1 MKRSERMK
9 NKKILII
16 GLLGIIVIIGIII
29 AVIMKPKTE
38 LNTAVNYLKNGEYSK
53 AYGYVNER
61 NNEEN
66 KIIVKELITEIFCGR
81 AGKGTEKITDIVTK
95 ATNLVYKV
103 DINNIDYTMDDQLN
117 IQVEGLDTY
126 IDLEKEI
133 TKDMIAEELGESYDL
148 YFKDLKFTR
157 EKLYN
162 YLDRITDQEFQ
173 KEVVGMSN
181 DFTKQANGFKSYA
194 DNHKFNPKSRD
205 IYEEIQ
211 KYIIN

>member
-1 MKRSERMK
+1 MK
-9 NKKILII
+9 NKKIII
-16 GLLGIIVIIGIII
+16 ICILVLVIIIGIIVAI
-29 AVIMKPKTE
+29 IMKPKTE
-38 LNTAVNYLKNGEYSK
+38 LNNAINYLKNGEYSK

-66 KIIVKELITEIFCGR
+66 KIIVKELITEIFCAR
-81 AGKGTEKITDIVTK
+81 AGKGTGKVTDIVTQ
-95 ATNLVYKV
+95 ATSLVQKV
-103 DINNIDYTMDDQLN
+103 DINNIDYTADDQLN

-133 TKDMIAEELGESYDL
+133 SKSMIAEELGESYDL

-157 EKLYN
+157 EKLYDC
-162 YLDRITDQEFQ
+162 LDRISDQEFQ
-173 KEVVGMSN
+173 KETINMAN
-181 DFTKQANGFKSYA
+181 DFTKQANDFKSYA
-194 DNHKFNPKSRD
+194 DNHKFNPKSKD